1 MLSKSILSIN
11 GHPPYPNGLP
21 LWGSGGF
28 MKEKFDIIQSTCIPI
43 QIDNCNTDLIIPAR
57 YLASTTRDPK
67 FFGDAFMHDL
77 RFDAEGN
84 PVADF
89 VMNQPEYAEAPR
101 KGVHEIIVG
110 GQNWGS
116 GSSRE
121 HAAWAIAGYGVRV
134 VISSSFA
141 DIHRNNLLN
150 CFVLPVIVSKEFQ
163 QELFDSIAAN
173 PQTEV
178 KVDVPNQ
185 TVTNLATGNS
195 EHFDINSYKKYCLM
209 NAYDDIDF
217 LLSNKEKIEAYEE
230 KEEVVAEDLT
240 PAEEAV
246 RVEEADF
253 QTPPPAPAYVE
264 ATNEAPAAEPAE
276 EVAPIEV
283 TAHKESEPFVP
294 KKLLPINRG
303 LASFFFLSLITL
315 GIYGLVVLAKISSEI
330 NTVAT
335 RYDGRKTTN
344 YLWIYFLW
352 GWLTCG
358 IAGLVWFHCISNR
371 IGNELQR
378 RQIPYSFGASD
389 YWLWCVLGSFVGFLP
404 LVYTHKLLSAMNML
418 NADYNQKG

>member
-1 MLSKSILSIN
+1 MA
-11 GHPPYPNGLP
+11 
-21 LWGSGGF
+21 
-28 MKEKFDIIQSTCIPI
+28 KEKFDIIQSTCIPI

-77 RFDAEGN
+77 RFDADGN

-150 CFVLPVIVSKEFQ
+150 CFVLPVIVTKEFQ
-163 QELFDSIAAN
+163 QELFDSIVAN
-173 PQTEV
+173 PHTEV

-185 TVTNLATGNS
+185 TVTNMATGHS

-217 LLSNKEKIEAYEE
+217 LLSNTEKIEGFEQ
-230 KEEVVAEDLT
+230 KKS
-240 PAEEAV
+240 AV
-246 RVEEADF
+246 
-253 QTPPPAPAYVE
+253 T
-264 ATNEAPAAEPAE
+264 
-276 EVAPIEV
+276 
-283 TAHKESEPFVP
+283 K
-294 KKLLPINRG
+294 
-303 LASFFFLSLITL
+303 
-315 GIYGLVVLAKISSEI
+315 
-330 NTVAT
+330 
-335 RYDGRKTTN
+335 
-344 YLWIYFLW
+344 
-352 GWLTCG
+352 
-358 IAGLVWFHCISNR
+358 
-371 IGNELQR
+371 
-378 RQIPYSFGASD
+378 
-389 YWLWCVLGSFVGFLP
+389 
-404 LVYTHKLLSAMNML
+404 
-418 NADYNQKG
+418 